1 MLYAVWQTSSKEQI
15 RSQHKCEVLG
25 VNNETS
31 DDKILQLRNPLWCP
45 QWARAGPGTA
55 G

>member
-1 MLYAVWQTSSKEQI
+1 MLYAVWQTSSKDQI
-15 RSQHKCEVLG
+15 RSQHKCEVWG

-55 G
+55 W